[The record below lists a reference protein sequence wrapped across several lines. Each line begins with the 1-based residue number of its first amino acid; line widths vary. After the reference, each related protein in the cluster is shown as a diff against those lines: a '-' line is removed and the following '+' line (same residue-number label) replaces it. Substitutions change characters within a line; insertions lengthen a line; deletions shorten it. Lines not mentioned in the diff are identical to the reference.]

1 MKMERRVVITG
12 LGAITP
18 IGNNV
23 NEFWNGIK
31 QGKCGIDKIKNFD
44 STNFK
49 VKLAGEVKGFN
60 PDEIFGRREA
70 RRMDRFSQFA
80 VVATREAWNDSGL
93 DKEKEDMT
101 RVYSRT

>member
-1 MKMERRVVITG
+1 MERRVVITG

-49 VKLAGEVKGFN
+49 VKLAGEVKRFN

-70 RRMDRFSQFA
+70 RRITEIAKNKTQHTLNCYF
-80 VVATREAWNDSGL
+80 
-93 DKEKEDMT
+93 
-101 RVYSRT
+101 